1 MLEKKDKKERTI
13 SLEDELATWNII
25 IYKINVIFTKTDS
38 NKVYKMNLRLVILL
52 IINDIG
58 CSFSD
63 GNILSHDTIKV
74 TSWTVEI

>member
-25 IYKINVIFTKTDS
+25 IYKINVIFTKTDL